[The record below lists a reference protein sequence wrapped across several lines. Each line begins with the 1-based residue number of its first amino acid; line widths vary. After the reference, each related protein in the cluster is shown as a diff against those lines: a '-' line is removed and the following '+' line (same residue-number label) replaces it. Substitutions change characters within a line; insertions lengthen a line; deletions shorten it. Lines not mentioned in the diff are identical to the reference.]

1 MASIPLVSGG
11 SQPVFATD
19 TLNGS
24 QLSANVA
31 YAPVG
36 TPTNFAGPSLE
47 FYQIGN
53 LVGIQNQAQVNGAV
67 QVIDQA
73 LQQFCTI
80 AIQQVNANSISVA
93 TYPLGAFGGNATV
106 SAAAVQALVVGL
118 GNIQITN
125 GGVTTGFNAAG
136 ALVTD
141 LGFSLSAT

>member
-11 SQPVFATD
+11 SQPVFSID
-19 TLNGS
+19 ELNGP
-24 QLSANVA
+24 QLAGNVA
-31 YAPVG
+31 YTPAG
-36 TPTNFAGPSLE
+36 TPTNFAGPALE

-53 LVGIQNQAQVNGAV
+53 LTGIQNQAQVNGAI
-67 QVIDQA
+67 QQIDQA

-80 AIQQVNANSISVA
+80 AIQQANTDSLSIA
-93 TYPLGAFGGNATV
+93 TYPLGAFGGNAAV

-125 GGVTTGFNAAG
+125 GGVTTGFDATG

-141 LGFSLSAT
+141 LGFKLSAT

>member
-1 MASIPLVSGG
+1 MASIPVVSGG

-19 TLNGS
+19 VLNGS

-31 YAPVG
+31 YTPAG

-67 QVIDQA
+67 QVINQA

-80 AIQQVNANSISVA
+80 AIEQVDTNQISIA

-106 SAAAVQALVVGL
+106 SAAAVNAIVVAL

-125 GGVTTGFNAAG
+125 GGVTTGFSTTGAAT
-136 ALVTD
+136 TD
-141 LGFSLSAT
+141 LGFKLSAT

>member
-24 QLSANVA
+24 QLSLTTA
-31 YAPVG
+31 YTPAG
-36 TPTNFAGPSLE
+36 TPTNFAGPGLE

-53 LVGIQNQAQVNGAV
+53 LTGIQNQAQVNGAV
-67 QVIDQA
+67 QRINQA
-73 LQQFCTI
+73 IQGVATI
-80 AIQQVNANSISVA
+80 AIEQVNTNSISVA

-106 SAAAVQALVVGL
+106 SATAVQALVVAL

-125 GGVTTGFNAAG
+125 NGVTTGFDAST
-136 ALVTD
+136 ALVTN
-141 LGFSLSAT
+141 LGFKLAAS

>member
-31 YAPVG
+31 YTPSA

-47 FYQIGN
+47 FYQLGN

-73 LQQFCTI
+73 LQQYCTI
-80 AIQQVNANSISVA
+80 AIQQVNTDSISIA
-93 TYPLGAFGGNATV
+93 TYPLGAFGANASV
-106 SAAAVQALVVGL
+106 SAAAVDAIVTAL

-125 GGVTTGFNAAG
+125 GGVTTGFSTTGVA
-136 ALVTD
+136 VTN
-141 LGFSLSAT
+141 LGFKLAAS

>member
-1 MASIPLVSGG
+1 MASIPVVSGG
-11 SQPVFATD
+11 SQPVFAID
-19 TLNGS
+19 TLNGT

-31 YAPVG
+31 YAPAG
-36 TPTNFAGPSLE
+36 TPTNFAGPALE

-67 QVIDQA
+67 QVIDQT

-106 SAAAVQALVVGL
+106 SAAAVQALVVAL

-125 GGVTTGFNAAG
+125 GGVTTGFSTTGAA
-136 ALVTD
+136 VTN
-141 LGFSLSAT
+141 LGFKLSAT

>member
-1 MASIPLVSGG
+1 MAQIPVVSGG
-11 SQPVFATD
+11 SQPVFAID
-19 TLNGS
+19 TLNGT
-24 QLSANVA
+24 QLSTVA
-31 YAPVG
+31 TYTPAG
-36 TPTNFAGPSLE
+36 TPTNFAGPALE

-67 QVIDQA
+67 QQIDQA

-106 SAAAVQALVVGL
+106 SAAAVNAIVVGL

-125 GGVTTGFNAAG
+125 GGVTTGFSTAG
-136 ALVTD
+136 AATTN
-141 LGFSLSAT
+141 LGFKLSAT

>member
-1 MASIPLVSGG
+1 MAQIPLVSGG

-19 TLNGS
+19 TLNGA
-24 QLSANVA
+24 QLALTAA
-31 YAPVG
+31 YTPAG

-53 LVGIQNQAQVNGAV
+53 LTGIQNQAQVNGAV
-67 QVIDQA
+67 QQINTA
-73 LQQFCTI
+73 LQQYCTI
-80 AIQQVNANSISVA
+80 AIEQVNTNSISVA

-125 GGVTTGFNAAG
+125 GGVTTGFDATGAA
-136 ALVTD
+136 VTD
-141 LGFSLSAT
+141 LGFKLSAT

>member
-1 MASIPLVSGG
+1 MASIPVVSGG
-11 SQPVFATD
+11 SQPVFSID

-31 YAPVG
+31 YAPAG
-36 TPTNFAGPSLE
+36 TPTNFAGPALE

-67 QVIDQA
+67 QVIDQT

-106 SAAAVQALVVGL
+106 SAAAVQALVVAL

-125 GGVTTGFNAAG
+125 GGVTTGFSTTGAA
-136 ALVTD
+136 VTN
-141 LGFSLSAT
+141 LGFKLSAT

>member
-11 SQPVFATD
+11 SQPVFSID
-19 TLNGS
+19 TLNGP
-24 QLSANVA
+24 QLAANVA
-31 YAPVG
+31 YTPAG
-36 TPTNFAGPSLE
+36 TPTNFAGPALE
-47 FYQIGN
+47 FFQIGN

-93 TYPLGAFGGNATV
+93 TYPVGAFGGNASV

-125 GGVTTGFNAAG
+125 AGVTTGFSATGAA
-136 ALVTD
+136 VTD
-141 LGFSLSAT
+141 LGFKLSAT